1 MEEEKGGKEE
11 QERYVENV
19 VDELPGVILAL
30 KREKRNAKSNLT
42 RLLNQV
48 VGLLSEENQK

>member
-1 MEEEKGGKEE
+1 M
-11 QERYVENV
+11 ENV

>member
-19 VDELPGVILAL
+19 VDKLPGVILAL